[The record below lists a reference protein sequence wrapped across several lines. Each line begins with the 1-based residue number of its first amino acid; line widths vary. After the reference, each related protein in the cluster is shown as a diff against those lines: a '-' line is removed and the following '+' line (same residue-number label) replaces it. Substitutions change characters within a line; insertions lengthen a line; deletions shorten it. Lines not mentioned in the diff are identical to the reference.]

1 MNCDVVSVDII
12 DTLSAMQIQE
22 STTYKR
28 RPEDRVSSACPK
40 SEAWRE
46 LIVSWFYIVA
56 DAFQIRHNVVTAA
69 AYYLDVA
76 VEEGLVTIGLEYQL
90 VSLTAFQL
98 ALKLYEL
105 KVFPLSDLIKLSKDG
120 NFTESDILDKERE
133 LISVLNWYLHPPT
146 SNCFL
151 EEYIMLLPSED
162 QVPAEVQSA
171 IRAASEKLLQI
182 TTRRSEFF
190 RFPPSILAYAAILNV
205 LERLNYDVPLC
216 QFQAFVLSVQHS
228 LKLTSSNP
236 PELLNAFELLEQF
249 LSSDGRMSIKSGEQ
263 EVIIASQETCHRSSC
278 SRKTGDSIKS
288 LISNETCS
296 ARTSVEGQLL
306 TRREKRKL

>member
-1 MNCDVVSVDII
+1 MTCNVVSVDII
-12 DTLSAMQIQE
+12 DTLTAMKIQE

-28 RPEDRVSSACPK
+28 RPEDRVSLACPN

-46 LIVSWFYIVA
+46 LIVTWFYVVA

-69 AYYLDVA
+69 TYYLDVA
-76 VEEGLVTIGLEYQL
+76 LEEGLVTSRLEYQL

-98 ALKLYEL
+98 AIKLYEL
-105 KVFPLSDLIKLSKDG
+105 KAFPLSDLIKLSKDSD
-120 NFTESDILDKERE
+120 FAESDILDKERE

-182 TTRRSEFF
+182 TARRSEFF
-190 RFPPSILAYAAILNV
+190 KFPPSILAYAAILNV
-205 LERLNYDVPLC
+205 LERLNYDVPLR
-216 QFQAFVLSVQHS
+216 QVQAFVLSIQAFVLSVQHS

-249 LSSDGRMSIKSGEQ
+249 LSNSME
-263 EVIIASQETCHRSSC
+263 E
-278 SRKTGDSIKS
+278 
-288 LISNETCS
+288 
-296 ARTSVEGQLL
+296 
-306 TRREKRKL
+306 